1 MDIEKAVA
9 AEHSKRQ
16 CLKIV
21 AYVSNN
27 PGRFKELVE
36 VFLKGPYRITQRA
49 AWPLS
54 VCVEA
59 YPELAIPH
67 LPLLIK
73 SPVRPGVHDSV
84 KRNVMR
90 LLQFIDIPKRWH
102 GRVLELG
109 FNFLNDH
116 KEPVA
121 IRVFS
126 MTVIHNIIRQ
136 HQYPELDRE
145 LELILSDEL
154 PNGSAAF
161 RSRGIKILRELKL
174 KVRKNSASG

>member
-1 MDIEKAVA
+1 MEIEKVLA

-16 CLKIV
+16 CQKVVNYV
-21 AYVSNN
+21 ADDTD
-27 PGRFKELVE
+27 RFKKLIQ

-59 YPELAIPH
+59 YPHLAIPH
-67 LPLLIK
+67 LPVLIK
-73 SPVRPGVHDSV
+73 SPLRPGVHDSV

-90 LLQFIDIPKRWH
+90 LLQFVEIPKRWH
-102 GRVLELG
+102 GRVLELA
-109 FNFLNDH
+109 FNFLNDRR
-116 KEPVA
+116 EPVA

-136 HQYPELDRE
+136 YPYPELSRE
-145 LELILSDEL
+145 LEMILTEEL
-154 PNGSAAF
+154 PHTTAAF
-161 RSRGIKILRELKL
+161 RSRGMKILKAL
-174 KVRKNSASG
+174 KVRRSSVSG

>member
-1 MDIEKAVA
+1 MDIEKAIA

-16 CLKIV
+16 CVKIV
-21 AYVSNN
+21 TYVSNN
-27 PGRFKELVE
+27 PSRFKELVD

-67 LPLLIK
+67 LAALIK

-90 LLQFIDIPKRWH
+90 LLQFINIPKRWH
-102 GRVLELG
+102 GRVLELA
-109 FNFLNDH
+109 FNFLNDRR
-116 KEPVA
+116 EPVA

-126 MTVIHNIIRQ
+126 MSVINNIIRQ
-136 HQYPELDRE
+136 HPYPELNRE

-154 PNGSAAF
+154 PNTSAAF
-161 RSRGIKILRELKL
+161 RSRGVKILKEL
-174 KVRKNSASG
+174 KVRRNSASG